1 MVLANL
7 KPGDRALITKLGDDS
22 FANQLLEMGCIPGAV
37 VEVLAYAPLGD
48 PIMIRVSGYK
58 LSIRKK
64 EARAIS
70 VQSVS
75 PQPQAFD

>member
-7 KPGDRALITKLGDDS
+7 KPGDRALITEIGDES
-22 FANQLLEMGCIPGAV
+22 YANQLLEMGCIPGAV

-64 EARAIS
+64 EARTIG
-70 VQSVS
+70 VQPVS
-75 PQPQAFD
+75 AQPKSLD

>member
-7 KPGDRALITKLGDDS
+7 KPGNRALITALGDDS
-22 FANQLLEMGCIPGAV
+22 FANQLLEMGCIPGAL

-70 VQSVS
+70 VQPVS